1 MCFTVVSSHGSL
13 LPPPSTLPC
22 YCALGRRRCDV
33 TAVTSPLCF
42 AATCRC
48 LSPSR
53 VAVCH
58 HVAAV
63 CHHVAA
69 VCHHVS
75 ALCHHV
81 AAVCHHVAAVCHVP
95 PLCVATCR
103 RCVSPRVT
111 TCHRHPCHRRA
122 PLPVDGCSS
131 GASIFRRCSIF
142 RPRQPQAR
150 QTGLRPVASFDSGG
164 VLNWT
169 VKNPKQLYTIILGKA
184 RKFVSF

>member
-95 PLCVATCR
+95 PLCVATCH
-103 RCVSPRVT
+103 RCVSPRVIVVSPRVTSCHRHMSPPRVT
-111 TCHRHPCHRRA
+111 TCHRHPCHRQPCHRSPEDSTA
-122 PLPVDGCSS
+122 IIRVTFPLP
-131 GASIFRRCSIF
+131 
-142 RPRQPQAR
+142 AR
-150 QTGLRPVASFDSGG
+150 V
-164 VLNWT
+164 
-169 VKNPKQLYTIILGKA
+169 
-184 RKFVSF
+184 